1 MTANSSSMVNA
12 YGGDI
17 ISVGSDGFVWSAR
30 LEIQLRGPAANEAGT
45 VFSGWMKVGALS

>member
-30 LEIQLRGPAANEAGT
+30 LEVHLRGPAANEAGT
-45 VFSGWMKVGALS
+45 VFSG